1 MSFTWKLMKA
11 YFNFAYN
18 PVYDFTTGRLNLYR
32 KLQER
37 CVGKLEFEDND
48 RVLCVGLGT
57 GNEISHVLEMNR
69 NVNIVGVDYSYT
81 ALRKAYKKA
90 LAWGKEIEVLAMD
103 ARRLEFTTG
112 SFDKV
117 LCIHVMDFVEE
128 NEKVTDE
135 ILRVLKNGGQFVIT
149 YPSDKEGASL
159 GLNILKDI
167 IRHNSNSGKPRA
179 IAFSKSLVQMLAG
192 TVYLPLFLRPK
203 KISYSRHELQTM
215 ITELTTGVFQIEE
228 DPVYQDFIVYGRKSS
243 KGGKRNAS

>member
-1 MSFTWKLMKA
+1 MTLGTRLMKA

-57 GNEISHVLEMNR
+57 GNEIFHILEMNR
-69 NVNIVGVDYSYT
+69 NVSIVGVDYSYT
-81 ALRKAYKKA
+81 ALQKAYRKA
-90 LAWGKEIEVLAMD
+90 LAWGKKIEVLTMD
-103 ARRLEFTTG
+103 ARCLEFTTG

-135 ILRVLKNGGQFVIT
+135 ILRVLKDGGQFVIT

-167 IRHNSNSGKPRA
+167 IRHSINSGKHRV
-179 IAFSKSLVQMLAG
+179 IAVSKSLIQMLAG
-192 TVYLPLFLRPK
+192 TIYLPLFLRSK
-203 KISYSRHELQTM
+203 KRSYLRHELQAM
-215 ITELTTGVFQIEE
+215 ITELTTGDFQIEE
-228 DPVYQDFIVYGRKSS
+228 DPVYQDFIVCGRKL
-243 KGGKRNAS
+243 A